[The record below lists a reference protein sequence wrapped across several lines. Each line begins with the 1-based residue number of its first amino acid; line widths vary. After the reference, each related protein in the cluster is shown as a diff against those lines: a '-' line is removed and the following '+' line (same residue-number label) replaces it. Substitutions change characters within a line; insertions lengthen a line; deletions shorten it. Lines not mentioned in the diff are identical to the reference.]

1 MTRTLTTD
9 QMTTLVKTVT
19 IFVENRDPFTVGNV
33 INELKRSGD
42 MYDGFHDDSGECVVD
57 DLYDIIEAAVETI
70 MYNLYPEF
78 IPEMRKVYIC
88 DRYNTYSNNPKD
100 DYDELEIMEDEYE
113 VDKEGNRIPYCHV
126 DVKDDGDGRTT
137 YSLKPRFEEVDESS
151 EDEDLIPGEYRDQNG
166 EIDWDRDAA
175 ESARYE
181 EGDFDNYGNEE
192 FHDSDHPI
200 IYDLKIDKQSRI
212 NIKKAVFEEAG
223 WRNDERVVI
232 IGVMD
237 NHSIF
242 YIVRYEDKESEDF
255 YLGDKEFIFGDYELK
270 NGALRIGTTALLD
283 DVNPGD
289 IVKAN
294 VVWDETMNYI
304 QVES

>member
-42 MYDGFHDDSGECVVD
+42 MYNGFYDDSGECVVD
-57 DLYDIIEAAVETI
+57 DLYDVIEAAVETI

-78 IPEMRKVYIC
+78 IPEMRKVYTC
-88 DRYNTYSNNPKD
+88 DQYNTCPNMID
-100 DYDELEIMEDEYE
+100 DEDYDEIEIMEDDIN
-113 VDKEGNRIPYCHV
+113 VDKEGNKLPYNQEV
-126 DVKDDGDGRTT
+126 YDDT
-137 YSLKPRFEEVDESS
+137 K
-151 EDEDLIPGEYRDQNG
+151 EDDLIPGEYRDQNG

-192 FHDSDHPI
+192 FHNSDHPI
-200 IYDLKIDKQSRI
+200 IYDLKVDKQSRI

-223 WRNDERVVI
+223 WKNDEQVVI
-232 IGVMD
+232 VGTNEGNV
-237 NHSIF
+237 F
-242 YIVRYEDKESEDF
+242 YIVRYSDRESENF
-255 YLGDKEFIFGDYELK
+255 YLGDGEYIFGTYDLK
-270 NGALRIGTTALLD
+270 KGALRISINALMD
-283 DVNPGD
+283 DVKVGD
-289 IVKAN
+289 KLKAK

-304 QVES
+304 QVEI